1 MKSHPLEVIGCS
13 GSGFSGEAQAVLCET
28 ELLFGCK
35 RLLAVAASL
44 VPPGCEC
51 VELGADL
58 AAVLA
63 RKLAERGERRTAVL
77 ASGDPLYCGIGGT
90 LRRLAPEA
98 EFRFHP
104 APTAFQELFAR
115 LGEPWERVRL
125 ISLHGDP
132 ASLPWRSMLR
142 SPLAAIYGDTE
153 RSAKVIAGELI
164 ASFPSAA
171 TRHAAAGCNLGLPE
185 ESVVRGTLG
194 ELAANPAADRSL
206 SVLALLPGGMD
217 ATPEL
222 PLGLNDDNY
231 LHGKNMIT
239 HPEVRAIAVAKLRP
253 APGVFWDLGAGSGS
267 VGLEAAGLCPEL
279 ELFAV
284 ERNPERF
291 AELEANFRQEG
302 LKHARAVCGEILD
315 RVGELPDPDRVFVGG
330 GGRELE
336 AIIGK
341 AFERLKPG
349 GILVATAVLAESVAT
364 LCRILPEFR
373 SELLTVNLSRGVP
386 LGGQT
391 LFRAENPIT
400 LAVFRKGAA
409 L

>member
-1 MKSHPLEVIGCS
+1 MKSHPVEVIGC
-13 GSGFSGEAQAVLCET
+13 SGEAQAVLDGI
-28 ELLFGCK
+28 ELLFGSK
-35 RLLAVAASL
+35 RLLAAVGPAL
-44 VPPGCEC
+44 PPGCEC

-125 ISLHGDP
+125 FSLHGDS
-132 ASLPWRSMLR
+132 AFLPWRSMLR
-142 SPLAAIYGDTE
+142 SPLAAIYGDAK
-153 RSAKVIAGELI
+153 RSAQCLAAELI
-164 ASFPSAA
+164 ACFPRAA
-171 TRHAAAGCNLGLPE
+171 SRHAAAGCDLGLPE
-185 ESVVRGTLG
+185 EAVVRGTLG

-217 ATPEL
+217 AIPEF
-222 PLGLNDDNY
+222 PLGLNDENY

-253 APGVFWDLGAGSGS
+253 APGVLWDLGAGSGS

-291 AELEANFRQEG
+291 AELETNFRREG
-302 LKHARAVCGEILD
+302 LKHARTVCGEILD
-315 RVGELPDPDRVFVGG
+315 RVAGLPDPDRVFVGG

-391 LFRAENPIT
+391 LFKAENPIT
-400 LAVFRKGAA
+400 LAVFRKEAA

>member
-1 MKSHPLEVIGCS
+1 VKSHPVEVIGCS
-13 GSGFSGEAQAVLCET
+13 GETQAALDGI
-28 ELLFGCK
+28 ELLFGSK
-35 RLLAVAASL
+35 RLLAAVGPVL
-44 VPPGCEC
+44 PPGCEC

-58 AAVLA
+58 AETLRV
-63 RKLAERGERRTAVL
+63 RLAERGERRTAVL

-125 ISLHGDP
+125 FSLHGDS
-132 ASLPWRSMLR
+132 ASFPWRDMLR
-142 SPLAAIYGDTE
+142 SPLAAIYGDAK
-153 RSAKVIAGELI
+153 RSARAIAEELI
-164 ASFPSAA
+164 ACFPDA
-171 TRHAAAGCNLGLPE
+171 TCRAAAAGCDLGLPE

-194 ELAANPAADRSL
+194 ELAENSAADRSL

-217 ATPEL
+217 AVPEL
-222 PLGLNDDNY
+222 PLGLGDDNY

-239 HPEVRAIAVAKLRP
+239 HPEVRAIAASKLRP
-253 APGVFWDLGAGSGS
+253 VPGVLWDLGAGSGS
-267 VGLEAAGLCPEL
+267 VGLEAAGLCPAL

-291 AELEANFRQEG
+291 AELEANFRREG
-302 LKHARAVCGEILD
+302 LKRAHAVCGEILD
-315 RVGELPDPDRVFVGG
+315 RVDELPDPDRVFVGG

-336 AIIGK
+336 PIIRK
-341 AFERLKPG
+341 ALERMKPN
-349 GILVATAVLAESVAT
+349 GILVASAVLAESVGT
-364 LCRILPEFR
+364 LCRIFPEFR

-386 LGGQT
+386 LCGQT

-400 LAVFRKGAA
+400 VAVFRKEAA

>member
-1 MKSHPLEVIGCS
+1 MKSHPVEVIGCS
-13 GSGFSGEAQAVLCET
+13 GEVQAVLDGI
-28 ELLFGCK
+28 ELLFGSK
-35 RLLAVAASL
+35 RLLAAIGPGL
-44 VPPGCEC
+44 PPGCEC

-98 EFRFHP
+98 EFHFHP

-115 LGEPWERVRL
+115 LGEPWEHVQL
-125 ISLHGDP
+125 FSLHGDS
-132 ASLPWRSMLR
+132 AFLPWRSMLR
-142 SPLAAIYGDTE
+142 SPLAAIYGDAK
-153 RSAKVIAGELI
+153 RSAQCLAAELI
-164 ASFPSAA
+164 ACFPDASS
-171 TRHAAAGCNLGLPE
+171 RYAAAGCDLGLPE
-185 ESVVRGTLG
+185 EAVVRGTLG

-206 SVLALLPGGMD
+206 SVLALLPGGMN
-217 ATPEL
+217 AIPEF
-222 PLGLNDDNY
+222 PLGLNDENY

-253 APGVFWDLGAGSGS
+253 APGVLWDLGAGSGS

-291 AELEANFRQEG
+291 AELETNFRREG

-315 RVGELPDPDRVFVGG
+315 RVAGLPDPDRVFVGG

-373 SELLTVNLSRGVP
+373 SELLTINLSRGVP
-386 LGGQT
+386 LCGQT
-391 LFRAENPIT
+391 LFKAENPIT
-400 LAVFRKGAA
+400 LAVFRKEAA